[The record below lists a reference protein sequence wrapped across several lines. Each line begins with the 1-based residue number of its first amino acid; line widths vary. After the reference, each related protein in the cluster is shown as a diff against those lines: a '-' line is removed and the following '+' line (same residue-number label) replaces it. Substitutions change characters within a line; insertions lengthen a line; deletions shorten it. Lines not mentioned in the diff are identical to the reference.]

1 MPDDPK
7 PSGAQH
13 WLDEIERYQR
23 ASKNWRADAKRII
36 DRYRLERSRS
46 ETSPNLRQG
55 KPTFNILWSNV
66 QTLKPAMF
74 DRLPEIIAER
84 RHRDK
89 DPVGRVAAE
98 VLQRA
103 ANEEIE
109 RNGFKDSMDAVVL
122 DVLLPGRGVAWVR
135 FEADP
140 LPDVEVRF
148 QASIMPD
155 GSSGDGSYVTE
166 DGETAPNEEVIKAK
180 GQMRWHREGVTN
192 ERVMLDYVHWS
203 DFAHSP
209 ERSWADVERRGWV
222 ARRIS
227 LSLKEGRA
235 RFGKKFNQVELTL
248 ASRTSESQSQQ
259 ERSGHQSGKYGEV
272 WELWDAVSKKRLFI
286 AKGPAEVLEEKDD
299 PYGLERF
306 FPTPRPAY
314 ATLTNEDLFPSPDY
328 QQYAHLAEE
337 LDTISWRIKKLIEAL
352 RLVGIFDASAE
363 GLGKA
368 LDSGT
373 DGEMIAV
380 SNMAALTAKSTTA
393 GGGLNGVVQWLPMD
407 HVIQT
412 LLGLYQGRDQAKNT
426 LYEVSGISD
435 IIRGQVDPREK
446 ASSESKLKA
455 GFASQRL
462 EQRRRAVERVARDA
476 ARLMVELMA
485 ELYSPMTIREQSGFD
500 LLPEVEQVEQGQKDV
515 MWQQVEALLANDK
528 ARGFRIDVETDST
541 VEMDAGQT
549 QESRTEFLT
558 AAGNFLGN
566 SVEIMNGSPDL
577 VPVIGEMLLF
587 TVRGY
592 RAGRTLETTF
602 EEAVTKLKERVAAAE
617 QAQQQAAQQ
626 PQQPPPDPEA
636 QAKAAKVQQQTQ
648 VEGAKAQLELQAQ
661 QVAAQMD
668 QQSGELDLATQ
679 QAKLEE
685 LQQKI
690 AAQQVILQA
699 KMAKAVREAAGTVQ

>member
-1 MPDDPK
+1 
-7 PSGAQH
+7 
-13 WLDEIERYQR
+13 
-23 ASKNWRADAKRII
+23 
-36 DRYRLERSRS
+36 
-46 ETSPNLRQG
+46 
-55 KPTFNILWSNV
+55 
-66 QTLKPAMF
+66 MF

-155 GSSGDGSYVTE
+155 RSSGDGSYVTE

-446 ASSESKLKA
+446 ASQSKLKA

-515 MWQQVEALLANDK
+515 MWQKVEALLANDK

-602 EEAVTKLKERVAAAE
+602 EEAVTKLKERVARSGAGAATGPPSNPSSRPLT
-617 QAQQQAAQQ
+617 QRRKPRRRRCSSRRRSMAQRRNSSFR
-626 PQQPPPDPEA
+626 
-636 QAKAAKVQQQTQ
+636 
-648 VEGAKAQLELQAQ
+648 L
-661 QVAAQMD
+661 
-668 QQSGELDLATQ
+668 S
-679 QAKLEE
+679 KL
-685 LQQKI
+685 LHRWTNNPASWIWPRSRPSSKNCS
-690 AAQQVILQA
+690 
-699 KMAKAVREAAGTVQ
+699 RRSPRSR